1 MPACTM
7 SVRVAEWDSE
17 PLLAWA
23 VIMKLPVA
31 ALVEAPKTKTA
42 FAPDVMLNGLA
53 GFDATPFG
61 RPARVT
67 WTAPVKPFWPA
78 TETVSGGPVAPCE
91 SDSELEESAIEK
103 SAGERG
109 RGLTIGCKPLARP
122 HPAPRRAQRA
132 KTLSGNPCV

>member
-103 SAGERG
+103 SAGDG
-109 RGLTIGCKPLARP
+109 GG
-122 HPAPRRAQRA
+122 
-132 KTLSGNPCV
+132 G

>member
-67 WTAPVKPFWPA
+67 WPAPVKPFWPA

-103 SAGERG
+103 SAGDG
-109 RGLTIGCKPLARP
+109 GGGCTVTESPLPPA
-122 HPAPRRAQRA
+122 HPAPPTVSRSTIARGG
-132 KTLSGNPCV
+132 T